1 MFDLRYH
8 VASLA
13 AIFLALA
20 IGIILGVAIS
30 GKVRGAES
38 SFAASERDRLRAQ
51 LAAERDAGEAD
62 RTRLA
67 SLETFVERSYM
78 PLIEDRL
85 RGESFA
91 VVFLGPVDDDL
102 QGEIAR
108 TLQDAGAGGPARLVA
123 FDVPV
128 DPKGLDDYLH
138 SHEGLT
144 HYAGDDFGNL
154 GRRLGAELGGGAADN
169 PVVNQVSSAL
179 VEEQSGSIT
188 RNVDGVVVART
199 WQPDGNG
206 TRAERK
212 ATESL
217 FDGVV
222 SGLQGAGVPAVGV
235 TRTESSGMQASLE
248 AYGSAGLSSVNDVDF
263 PSGRLALALLLE
275 GAEPGDYGFG
285 DETDGPIPSFP
296 PAGAP

>member
-38 SFAASERDRLRAQ
+38 SFAASERDRLRAE
-51 LAAERDAGEAD
+51 LAAERDASAAD
-62 RTRLA
+62 RTQLS
-67 SLETFVERSYM
+67 SLESFVERSYT
-78 PLIEDRL
+78 PLMQDRL
-85 RGESFA
+85 RGETFA

-108 TLQDAGAGGPARLVA
+108 TLQDSGAGGPARLVA

-138 SHEGLT
+138 SHEGLAR
-144 HYAGDDFGNL
+144 YAGDDFGNL
-154 GRRLGAELGGGAADN
+154 GRRLGAELGGGATDN

-179 VEEQSGSIT
+179 IEEQSGNMT
-188 RNVDGVVVART
+188 ANVDGVVVART
-199 WQPDGNG
+199 WQPDGNA
-206 TRAERK
+206 TRAERD

-222 SGLQGAGVPAVGV
+222 SGLQGAGIPTVGV
-235 TRTESSGMQASLE
+235 TRTESSDRQASLE
-248 AYGSAGLSSVNDVDF
+248 AFGSAGLSSVNDVDF
-263 PSGRLALALLLE
+263 PSGRIALALLLE

-285 DETDGPIPSFP
+285 DDTDGPIPSVP